1 MIISGGSVRSIKP
14 GDIFDV
20 KYRERR
26 NGSGEVMIRTDFS
39 VRTKNVLA
47 RKQGWL
53 YGVPNAKEVA
63 AQVSALTGRQT
74 AEPAGFWDR

>member
-1 MIISGGSVRSIKP
+1 
-14 GDIFDV
+14 
-20 KYRERR
+20 
-26 NGSGEVMIRTDFS
+26 MIRTDFS

-63 AQVSALTGRQT
+63 GHVSALTGRQT
-74 AEPAGFWDR
+74 VKPAGFWDR

>member
-1 MIISGGSVRSIKP
+1 
-14 GDIFDV
+14 
-20 KYRERR
+20 
-26 NGSGEVMIRTDFS
+26 MIRTDFS

-63 AQVSALTGRQT
+63 GQVSALTGRQT